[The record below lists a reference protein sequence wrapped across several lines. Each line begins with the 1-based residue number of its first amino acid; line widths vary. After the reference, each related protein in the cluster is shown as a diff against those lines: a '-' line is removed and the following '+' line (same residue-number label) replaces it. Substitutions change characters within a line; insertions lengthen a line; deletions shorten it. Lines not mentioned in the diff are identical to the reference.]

1 MVIGMILKKIRYI
14 IAGICLLGLIVG
26 TASAVTVAFDK
37 TEYRVNDTAKVTV
50 TGATDGTVFSIN
62 LTTYNQVAPDQ
73 KFSYQTGNISI
84 PFSVA
89 VRDATATASSENSTY
104 NTITVGRWNNMGVY
118 EEFTRSDP
126 SANRTF
132 KRSTTYQSMDGGI
145 LFGRW
150 AGTAAPG
157 SSKVTS
163 TFQFTGTKVS
173 GPADFTLTANAV
185 SAPSATG
192 YLEVRAGDAVAYAG
206 WISVGTPTMTA
217 SPSSEGGSGSDDS
230 GGSGSVTTGT
240 TSGGS
245 GSGSGTTVTTV
256 AGGTT
261 TTTTVTTTNSSAVTT
276 TVATTTTKPAGL
288 PFAFIAVLGIGVAAL
303 LACRRR

>member
-1 MVIGMILKKIRYI
+1 MISKKIWYI
-14 IAGICLLGLIVG
+14 IAGICLLSLIVG

-50 TGATDGTVFSIN
+50 TGAADGTVFSIN

-104 NTITVGRWNNMGVY
+104 NTITVGRWNNVGVY

-145 LFGRW
+145 FFGRW

-163 TFQFTGTKVS
+163 TFQFTGTKAS

-206 WISVGTPTMTA
+206 WISMVTSTTTA
-217 SPSSEGGSGSDDS
+217 SPTSEGGSGSDDS

-240 TSGGS
+240 TSSGS
-245 GSGSGTTVTTV
+245 GSGSASGTTVTTV
-256 AGGTT
+256 AGGTN
-261 TTTTVTTTNSSAVTT
+261 TTTTVTATNSSAGAT
-276 TVATTTTKPAGL
+276 TVATTTAKPAGM
-288 PFAFIAVLGIGVAAL
+288 PFAFIVVLGIGVAAL

>member
-1 MVIGMILKKIRYI
+1 MILKKIWSI
-14 IAGICLLGLIVG
+14 IAGICLLGLIIG

-62 LTTYNQVAPDQ
+62 LTTYNQVTPDQ
-73 KFSYQTGNISI
+73 KYSYQTGNISI

-145 LFGRW
+145 FFGRW
-150 AGTAAPG
+150 
-157 SSKVTS
+157 
-163 TFQFTGTKVS
+163 
-173 GPADFTLTANAV
+173 
-185 SAPSATG
+185 
-192 YLEVRAGDAVAYAG
+192 
-206 WISVGTPTMTA
+206 
-217 SPSSEGGSGSDDS
+217 
-230 GGSGSVTTGT
+230 
-240 TSGGS
+240 
-245 GSGSGTTVTTV
+245 
-256 AGGTT
+256 
-261 TTTTVTTTNSSAVTT
+261 
-276 TVATTTTKPAGL
+276 
-288 PFAFIAVLGIGVAAL
+288 
-303 LACRRR
+303 